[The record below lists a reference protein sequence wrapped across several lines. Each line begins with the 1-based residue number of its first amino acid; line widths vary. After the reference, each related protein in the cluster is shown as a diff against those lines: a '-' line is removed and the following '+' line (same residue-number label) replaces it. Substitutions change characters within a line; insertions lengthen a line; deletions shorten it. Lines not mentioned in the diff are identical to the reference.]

1 MRYFSGLNEN
11 CKFPGV
17 AELCSNPDK
26 IGLEGRPDP
35 ENHLAATTYHD
46 LQVRYNLPWN
56 GTVSVGLTNVFD
68 KEPPVATQAFANSF
82 DYQYDTPG
90 RYMYMEYRQRF

>member
-1 MRYFSGLNEN
+1 M
-11 CKFPGV
+11 
-17 AELCSNPDK
+17 
-26 IGLEGRPDP
+26 
-35 ENHLAATTYHD
+35 
-46 LQVRYNLPWN
+46 
-56 GTVSVGLTNVFD
+56 SVGVNNVFE

>member
-1 MRYFSGLNEN
+1 M
-11 CKFPGV
+11 
-17 AELCSNPDK
+17 
-26 IGLEGRPDP
+26 
-35 ENHLAATTYHD
+35 
-46 LQVRYNLPWN
+46 PWN
-56 GTVSVGLTNVFD
+56 GTISVGLNNVFA